1 MKDKNF
7 IIERQILRIG
17 NKISNGRDKDLI
29 PFDLTANQSEA
40 LLYFDNCPGRSIIDL
55 KEHLRITH
63 QAARNLVERMKR
75 KELLYV
81 VVSEEDGRF
90 KQVYLTEKGRTTCHD
105 LKHLSTNVGC
115 QLLKGLSEE
124 EKDQLLSLLLKI
136 NDNV

>member
-81 VVSEEDGRF
+81 SSRKKTAASSKCISRKKAGRRAMTSNISV
-90 KQVYLTEKGRTTCHD
+90 QT
-105 LKHLSTNVGC
+105 
-115 QLLKGLSEE
+115 
-124 EKDQLLSLLLKI
+124 
-136 NDNV
+136 